1 MITFFYFIMFSI
13 NRKDFETFETIDEL
27 IDHCVSLGMCPSAE
41 VTINGKVTGETLA
54 DFLQF

>member
-1 MITFFYFIMFSI
+1 MFSI